1 MRVSLVLLC
10 AAVFALSS
18 GQAWAESGTYTPPKN
33 YTGNIW
39 VDITVPADVQ
49 TGCFQV
55 IWGPWIG
62 SGCAARNSEGKF
74 ELKFQ
79 KNSTDQVPFTVVY
92 PSGSIVNQVLFQSWD
107 PCPNVPPSGCR
118 PVPLSWRAR

>member
-18 GQAWAESGTYTPPKN
+18 GQAWAKIGTYTPL
-33 YTGNIW
+33 TTIMGNIW
-39 VDITVPADVQ
+39 IDITVTADVQ

-55 IWGPWIG
+55 IWRPWIG

-92 PSGSIVNQVLFQSWD
+92 PSGSIVNQVLF
-107 PCPNVPPSGCR
+107 
-118 PVPLSWRAR
+118 